1 LLVEG
6 DALGWSWTILVDF
19 LAGVESL
26 RLGTGL
32 GDVTPC
38 FEVLARVGVRL
49 RVLLRGALVA
59 DFSGDFLA
67 GVFFAGVF
75 LAALFAGV
83 LAADFFGDFLDG
95 DGELGFTD
103 FLAAD
108 LAAGFLAELLAAL
121 AGRGVPGALRGLR
134 SLASGVFAIF
144 NFVSRLSNSE
154 VSYKTQD
161 YSDKAVSLAIC
172 PKNGCS
178 TVGRR

>member
-1 LLVEG
+1 MLVG
-6 DALGWSWTILVDF
+6 DDDLGWSWTILVDF

-67 GVFFAGVF
+67 GVFLAGVFLAGVF

-83 LAADFFGDFLDG
+83 LAADFFGDVLDG
-95 DGELGFTD
+95 DGELG

-108 LAAGFLAELLAAL
+108 LAAGFLAELLTAL

-144 NFVSRLSNSE
+144 NFVSR
-154 VSYKTQD
+154 
-161 YSDKAVSLAIC
+161 
-172 PKNGCS
+172 
-178 TVGRR
+178 